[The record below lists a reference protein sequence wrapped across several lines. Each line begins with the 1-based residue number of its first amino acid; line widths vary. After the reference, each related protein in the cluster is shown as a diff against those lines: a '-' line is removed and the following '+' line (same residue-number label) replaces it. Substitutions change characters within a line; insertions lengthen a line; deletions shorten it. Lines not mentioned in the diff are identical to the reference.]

1 MALQKGKKFDITSV
15 IMAMAGGGIGSIVS
29 DLAEDNIEVLKTNP
43 ILASSIPAIVGSAG
57 IFFMDDKWK
66 PAFYGMLGVSG
77 GLLVDDLNIVDG
89 FSRMNHILPS
99 NVPPTPISPSVNEI
113 ALADRVIS
121 ESAGANDLEEL
132 EDEEFFS

>member
-99 NVPPTPISPSVNEI
+99 NVPPTAISPSVNEI

-132 EDEEFFS
+132 EDNEFFS